1 MKNIAND
8 IFPNGGRAQINGFY
22 SSSDGLVQGDS
33 SFVSSYEEIVKK
45 NNKLRSEWAEKL
57 KLDGVKASHPDD
69 GWVDRKENYVQ
80 FCYPQFIESIEVGD
94 EVALGDFDKY
104 RVVKIVSVEK
114 SGFGLAKYYF
124 SPNPD

>member
-45 NNKLRSEWAEKL
+45 NNN
-57 KLDGVKASHPDD
+57 GVKASHPDD